1 MKQYKFITC
10 YVSAPKRLS
19 TTTISTGYAS
29 VRAQR
34 ISSLMAIKYRAT
46 EQSID
51 ISQIPSEDP
60 NLSDIPPEI
69 SASGQGAG
77 PIILQTGPP
86 PTSTK
91 SSTSLSTPSLAPTV
105 SNQTS
110 TIAASTQSPAASTTP
125 SGLSHGAIAAIV
137 VPIALLAILVP
148 ILVFWCLDRN
158 HRVAARKRSSHRSSK
173 EAMLQRRS
181 SIQKPRQPKGPKP
194 ARPERTPERNVRDP
208 SISERRNSLG
218 LFNFELSPPSTP
230 GMGFMTPN
238 PRFSVARA
246 LQMCRSQPSI
256 VQSHP
261 RSSRGESV
269 RPRTEVSERSQRRQ
283 TGSSIFDP
291 PPPYVTDA
299 PMPKSTPHFAPLER
313 IGTLQHADR
322 PHGPTVQPV
331 MAPTLPA
338 ITTTNG
344 ALDVQQSTY
353 TPRHTPRASSEIL
366 QLPDVYGRVYT
377 RSPSP
382 TLSTHNA
389 SRSSG
394 PFSYTAAGRVS
405 DVSVLSDEPEAWRVM
420 RDTHGSS
427 IISPLD
433 SDERYTIHPHQ
444 VL

>member
-1 MKQYKFITC
+1 
-10 YVSAPKRLS
+10 
-19 TTTISTGYAS
+19 
-29 VRAQR
+29 
-34 ISSLMAIKYRAT
+34 MAIKYRAA

-60 NLSDIPPEI
+60 NLSDISPEI
-69 SASGQGAG
+69 PAPGQGTV
-77 PIILQTGPP
+77 PIVLQTGPP

-91 SSTSLSTPSLAPTV
+91 ASTSLSTPSLATII
-105 SNQTS
+105 SNQSSAT
-110 TIAASTQSPAASTTP
+110 AASTQSPAASTTR
-125 SGLSHGAIAAIV
+125 SGLSPGAIAAIV

-148 ILVFWCLDRN
+148 ILVLWCLDN
-158 HRVAARKRSSHRSSK
+158 KHRAAARKRSSHRSSK

-194 ARPERTPERNVRDP
+194 ARPERTPERNVRGP
-208 SISERRNSLG
+208 SIPERRNSLG

-230 GMGFMTPN
+230 GMGFTTPN

-269 RPRTEVSERSQRRQ
+269 RPRTEDSERSQRRQ

-322 PHGPTVQPV
+322 SHGPTVQPA

-338 ITTTNG
+338 IATTNS

-353 TPRHTPRASSEIL
+353 SPRHTPRASSEIL

-382 TLSTHNA
+382 NLSMHNG
-389 SRSSG
+389 STSDD
-394 PFSYTAAGRVS
+394 PFSYTAGGRFS
-405 DVSVLSDEPEAWRVM
+405 GISVLSDEREPWRGM
-420 RDTHGSS
+420 RDTNGSS

>member
-1 MKQYKFITC
+1 M
-10 YVSAPKRLS
+10 
-19 TTTISTGYAS
+19 TTISTGY
-29 VRAQR
+29 RAQR
-34 ISSLMAIKYRAT
+34 ISIPMAIRYRAA
-46 EQSID
+46 EQSMD

-60 NLSDIPPEI
+60 NLSDISPEI
-69 SASGQGAG
+69 PAPGQGAG
-77 PIILQTGPP
+77 PITMQTGPP
-86 PTSTK
+86 PSTK
-91 SSTSLSTPSLAPTV
+91 LSTSLSTPSLATV
-105 SNQTS
+105 ISNQIS
-110 TIAASTQSPAASTTP
+110 TTPASTQSPAASSTP
-125 SGLSHGAIAAIV
+125 SGLSRGAIAAIV
-137 VPIALLAILVP
+137 VPVALLAILVP
-148 ILVFWCLDRN
+148 ILVLWCLDN
-158 HRVAARKRSSHRSSK
+158 KHREAARKRSSHRSSK

-194 ARPERTPERNVRDP
+194 ARPKRTPERNVVDQSLP
-208 SISERRNSLG
+208 ERRNSLG

-230 GMGFMTPN
+230 GMGFTTPN

-269 RPRTEVSERSQRRQ
+269 RPRTEDSGRSQRRQ

-313 IGTLQHADR
+313 IGTLQHTDR
-322 PHGPTVQPV
+322 SHGPTVQTA

-338 ITTTNG
+338 IATTNG
-344 ALDVQQSTY
+344 ALGVQQSTY

-366 QLPDVYGRVYT
+366 QLPDIYGRVYT

-382 TLSTHNA
+382 TLSTHIG

-394 PFSYTAAGRVS
+394 PFSCTAAGRIS
-405 DVSVLSDEPEAWRVM
+405 DISVLSDGPEAWRGM

-433 SDERYTIHPHQ
+433 SDERYTIHPHH